1 MEKLKVGLQLY
12 GVRDAIAENMDSA
25 FERIKEMGYD
35 YVEFATCTFE
45 NKSVAEIKSL
55 LDKHNLRIAS
65 AHMNPY
71 SVLEKEEETLEML
84 KKLDI
89 RYSVIPSLSPD
100 TLVDKWDAFT
110 SDFGKIG
117 KILVENGIQFLFHNH
132 DRELKMKIDGV
143 TVLDKL
149 YETVSLDFLK
159 PQFDTCWVHYAGY
172 EPTEYLKKYSG
183 MVDVVHIKDYT
194 IAQDEKGELCIHFA
208 PVGYG
213 IMDWAK
219 ILGACKENGTR
230 YVIVEQDSC
239 YDEDPFECAR
249 KSRNYLKETFAI

>member
-1 MEKLKVGLQLY
+1 MKKFNVGIQLY
-12 GVRDAIAENMDSA
+12 GLKNTLKED
-25 FERIKEMGYD
+25 FEGTLAKVAEMGYE
-35 YVEFATCTFE
+35 YVEFAGYYGKT
-45 NKSVAEIKSL
+45 AEEIL
-55 LDKHNLRIAS
+55 A
-65 AHMNPY
+65 
-71 SVLEKEEETLEML
+71 VLEKYGL
-84 KKLDI
+84 KCISVHQRLDWFDDD
-89 RYSVIPSLSPD
+89 P
-100 TLVDKWDAFT
+100 
-110 SDFGKIG
+110 IG
-117 KILVENGIQFLFHNH
+117 KINYLKTFGCKYVVVPYHSAELLAGTPEWDNTVALFNKYAALFHEHGMVLGYHNH
-132 DRELKMKIDGV
+132 DFEYRVYEGKYLLDYITECVPAGLIVPEL
-143 TVLDKL
+143 
-149 YETVSLDFLK
+149 
-159 PQFDTCWVHYAGY
+159 DTCWVHYAGY

-194 IAQDEKGELCIHFA
+194 IAQDEKGELSIHFA